1 MFLHDYLFTTSK
13 FFCSQDSWKRNIIL
27 EPCAG
32 VGLPPSPFLVEWCSR
47 SFTGRVVAFYV
58 IVTKPHQTY
67 IYSIRSFFRGF
78 LWVKLSISTRPPRTT
93 RKKSR
98 RREREKESRFCKQYI
113 ISGYYVAVPV
123 SQFAEISHGNMNNLN
138 LEISKKGSFKEVFFT
153 KLKIIVFFLL
163 EIFIKS
169 VKCQRWTYAIA
180 R

>member
-1 MFLHDYLFTTSK
+1 MIRLLKVLTAYKFLHDYLFTTTSK
-13 FFCSQDSWKRNIIL
+13 FFCSQATQRPDSWKRNIIL

-98 RREREKESRFCKQYI
+98 RRERERIKILQAVHHIWGLSLLKSHMETWI
-113 ISGYYVAVPV
+113 IWILK
-123 SQFAEISHGNMNNLN
+123 FL
-138 LEISKKGSFKEVFFT
+138 KRGSFKEVFFY
-153 KLKIIVFFLL
+153 KI
-163 EIFIKS
+163 
-169 VKCQRWTYAIA
+169 
-180 R
+180 